1 MGGLIIRFGLED
13 KLEPIYQRINK
24 THGDLPISVEV
35 DTHQLFGADIETM
48 KAVFRR
54 ATIEALLHVAQ
65 KYNLPAKPLEEYR
78 KGLAQ

>member
-1 MGGLIIRFGLED
+1 MNRTNLNTAIRE
-13 KLEPIYQRINK
+13 
-24 THGDLPISVEV
+24 DLPISVEV
-35 DTHQLFGADIETM
+35 DTHPLLGADIETM

-78 KGLAQ
+78 DDLVR